1 MSRMK
6 FIMIAVLITALPGL
20 TGATLAQ
27 SNERPYRMNDS
38 QVEKILHSVEK
49 DAKTFRSSLDHT
61 LDQSRLNST
70 GQEDEVNAFI
80 KDFEA
85 ATKQLHE
92 RFDNRQSAAGDVQ
105 NVLDRA
111 SRIDE
116 FMRRNPL
123 DRRAQSDWS
132 RMRGNLDRLASAYG
146 VRWRWQQAY
155 LPAETQSRPYR
166 INDRD
171 VERLLRRAE
180 KAAKAFSHSLDRS
193 LDSSRL
199 DGTSREDDI
208 NQFVKEFEEA
218 TKQLRDRFDGR
229 TSVAAD
235 VESVITRAARV
246 DDFMGRHRLD
256 RRTQSDWRK
265 LRNELEHLARA
276 YNVSWNW
283 NNRTYRS

>member
-1 MSRMK
+1 MGDIK
-6 FIMIAVLITALPGL
+6 FIMAVAMIAALAVL
-20 TGATLAQ
+20 TGVTQAQ
-27 SNERPYRMNDS
+27 SNERPYRMSDN

-49 DAKTFRSSLDHT
+49 DAKTFRSSLDHA
-61 LDQSRLNST
+61 LDQSRLDST
-70 GQEDEVNAFI
+70 GREDDVNARVR
-80 KDFEA
+80 DFEE
-85 ATKQLHE
+85 ATKQLHD
-92 RFDNRQSAAGDVQ
+92 RFDNRQSAGSDVQ

-155 LPAETQSRPYR
+155 LRVETQPRPYR
-166 INDRD
+166 VNDRE
-171 VERLLRRAE
+171 VERLLRRSE
-180 KAAKAFSHSLDRS
+180 KAAQAFRRSLDRS
-193 LDSSRL
+193 LDRSRL

-208 NQFVKEFEEA
+208 NQFVKEFEDS

-235 VESVITRAARV
+235 VESVLTRAARI
-246 DDFMGRHRLD
+246 DDFMRRHPLD
-256 RRTQSDWRK
+256 QRTQRDWTK
-265 LRNELEHLARA
+265 LRNELDQLART
-276 YNVSWNW
+276 YNVVWNW
-283 NNRTYRS
+283 HARTY